1 MAPNLEPLFSERTK
15 LLKASDVRELLKYS
29 QDPTVISFG
38 GGLPNPEAFPLEDL
52 KLVFEEL
59 LLEDNTPSLQ
69 YGPTNGDPL
78 LRKALA
84 TMMAGRGI
92 PAQADQIIVTHG
104 AQQALELFGRV
115 FLDPGDI
122 AMVTQPT
129 YLGIF
134 TAISVYQPE
143 YHGVP
148 TDEEGILTDV
158 LEEELRA
165 LAMDELRPK
174 FLYVVPTFHNP
185 TGVTMSLRRRR
196 ALVDLA
202 AEYEVP
208 IIEDDPYYDLRFD
221 GESIPPIASL
231 DKEGWVVYLGSF
243 SKVLAP
249 AFRVGYAHGPADLI
263 SKMSLAKQGV
273 EVLLE
278 DVRDDPFLVR
288 RDAVVGRL
296 VHADRGEDAQV
307 RGLGDHGD
315 VARVEEHAAEQL
327 EGLLGAVGH
336 DDVVR
341 LGRDAAARE
350 HRGEGLLEERV
361 ARRGAVLQG
370 RRVVFV
376 EELLEDDAQV
386 LDGERLRAR
395 QPAREADDRRV
406 LSVLQKLADIRRLEQ
421 LRALGEQRLEVGR
434 HGDRARIG
442 GSLPLKQSHML

>member
-29 QDPTVISFG
+29 QDPSVISFG

-59 LLEDNTPSLQ
+59 LHEDNTPSLQ

-165 LAMDELRPK
+165 LAMDHLRPK

-196 ALVDLA
+196 ALVDLS
-202 AEYEVP
+202 AEYEIP
-208 IIEDDPYYDLRFD
+208 IIEDDPYYDLRFE
-221 GESIPPIASL
+221 GETIPPIASL
-231 DKEGWVVYLGSF
+231 DKEGWVIYLGSF

-249 AFRVGYAHGPADLI
+249 AFRVGFAHGPADLVN
-263 SKMSLAKQGV
+263 KMSLAKQGV
-273 EVLLE
+273 DLFTNGFGQRVAERYLSLGMMKKHIPKIRKLYRHKRDIMLESLEASWPEETSWTHPKGGMFLWATVDPDIDTKALLPKAASRGVIYVPGHGFYAGAPETNHMRLNFSFSSDDAIRKGIPILGSVL
-278 DVRDDPFLVR
+278 
-288 RDAVVGRL
+288 
-296 VHADRGEDAQV
+296 RGEETE
-307 RGLGDHGD
+307 
-315 VARVEEHAAEQL
+315 AR
-327 EGLLGAVGH
+327 
-336 DDVVR
+336 
-341 LGRDAAARE
+341 
-350 HRGEGLLEERV
+350 LEE
-361 ARRGAVLQG
+361 
-370 RRVVFV
+370 
-376 EELLEDDAQV
+376 
-386 LDGERLRAR
+386 
-395 QPAREADDRRV
+395 PIT
-406 LSVLQKLADIRRLEQ
+406 K
-421 LRALGEQRLEVGR
+421 
-434 HGDRARIG
+434 
-442 GSLPLKQSHML
+442 